1 MYDADVLIAGG
12 GPVGLATA
20 IEARRR
26 GYSVIVAEP
35 RDGPIDK
42 VCGEGLMPG
51 ALTALHE
58 LGVDPAGWE
67 RVGISYRDSARHV
80 EHRFRSGPGRGVRRT
95 VLHRALHERAAGLG
109 SEFLPVRVDHLS
121 QDADGVS
128 AAGVRVRWLLACD
141 GLHSKVR
148 RLAGLAVAS
157 QAANGAVGPVPQ
169 GPVQEGR
176 KAAGRGLVGGGS
188 VGRGSARGDRPARR
202 FGLRRHFRIA
212 PWTDFVEVHWGRG
225 VEAYVTPVAD
235 DEVGV
240 ALLGPPGVGYS
251 RQLTCFEELWGR
263 LRSAEPAS
271 RVSGAGPLRQNSRRR
286 VAGRVRL
293 VGDASGYVDA
303 LTGEGL
309 RVGFAQARAAVATLE
324 DGPQAYERA
333 WRAATRDYRVLTSG
347 LVRWASSPARGAIV
361 PAASALPGLYGAV
374 VDRLAH

>member
-1 MYDADVLIAGG
+1 MNPFDADVLIAGG
-12 GPVGLATA
+12 GPVGLAAA

-26 GYSVIVAEP
+26 GNSVIVAEP

-58 LGVDPAGWE
+58 LGVDPVGHPL
-67 RVGISYRDSARHV
+67 VGISYRDGRRHV

-95 VLHRALHERAAGLG
+95 VLHRALHERADEMGTQ
-109 SEFLPVRVDHLS
+109 FLPVRIDHLS
-121 QDADGVS
+121 QDADGVT
-128 AAGVRVRWLLACD
+128 AAGVRARWLLGCD

-148 RLAGLAVAS
+148 RLAGLARAER
-157 QAANGAVGPVPQ
+157 G
-169 GPVQEGR
+169 
-176 KAAGRGLVGGGS
+176 AAGRRVAG
-188 VGRGSARGDRPARR
+188 RR

-251 RQLTCFEELWGR
+251 RQLASFEELWGR
-263 LRSAEPAS
+263 LRAAEPVT
-271 RVSGAGPLRQNSRRR
+271 RVSGAGPLRQETRRR

-309 RVGFAQARAAVATLE
+309 RVGFAQARAAVATLL
-324 DGPQAYERA
+324 DGPEAYERA

-347 LVRWASSPARGAIV
+347 LVRWASSPVRGAIV
-361 PAASALPGLYGAV
+361 PTAAALPGLYGAV